1 MPTREIEVSV
11 ETDAGSLVPADDE
24 ALRLVVDKKNTA
36 AELTAQGLI
45 DTTPSEGD
53 SVTASL
59 MGKEIFAG
67 TIADPNEQGDGRTKI
82 TAFDAVRELKKNS
95 LTQTFES
102 AQIEQIAV
110 AACQAAGIDY
120 SIDLPDQTTSAEYSD
135 KRCDEIVDKMA
146 DIGSAIWFVDA
157 GGLFTVTQDVASVT
171 DRHQLEYVLDHS
183 AGAAT
188 PPYQSVRVQG
198 ASPTSEGSSGRS
210 GGRSSSHMIS
220 SGAITATAGGG
231 DPTYEYK
238 DNDIRTEQQAQNV
251 ADSVLR
257 KLKSQQKS
265 GWIKIVGDASIRPY
279 DTVTMPDHIGGTQ
292 YLVAG
297 VKHLV
302 GVKNGF
308 TTKITV
314 GAPIV

>member
-1 MPTREIEVSV
+1 MPAREITTEIT
-11 ETDAGSLVPADDE
+11 TDSGAMLPADDE
-24 ALRLVVDKKNTA
+24 CVRLVVDKQNTA
-36 AELTAQGLI
+36 AELAVKGLI
-45 DTTPSEGD
+45 DTTPAEGS

-59 MGKEIFAG
+59 MGETVFAG
-67 TIADPNEQGDGRTKI
+67 TVADANEMGDGRTKI
-82 TAFDAVRELKKNS
+82 TAFDVVRDLKKNS
-95 LTQTFES
+95 LTQTFDS

-120 SIDLPDQTTSAEYSD
+120 SIDLPNETTSAEYSD

-146 DIGSAIWFVDA
+146 DIGRAVWVVEPDR
-157 GGLFTVTQDVASVT
+157 GLVVTQDVASIT
-171 DRHQLEYVLDHS
+171 ESHELEYVLDHS

-198 ASPTSEGSSGRS
+198 ASPTSEGGSGRS
-210 GGRSSSHMIS
+210 GGRSSSHLIS
-220 SGAITATAGGG
+220 SSAITATAGEGE
-231 DPTYEYK
+231 PTYQYK
-238 DNDIRTEQQAQNV
+238 DNDIRTQQQAQNV

-265 GWIKIVGDASIRPY
+265 GWIKIVGDASITPY
-279 DTVTMPDHIGGTQ
+279 DTVTMPDSLGGTQ

-297 VKHLV
+297 VEHTL
-302 GVKNGF
+302 GVKDGF
-308 TTKITV
+308 KTKLTV

>member
-1 MPTREIEVSV
+1 MPTREVTTTIN
-11 ETDAGSLVPADDE
+11 TDAGEILPADDE
-24 ALRLVVDKKNTA
+24 CVRLVVDKKNTA
-36 AELTAQGLI
+36 AQLTVKGLI
-45 DTTPSEGD
+45 ETTPSEG
-53 SVTASL
+53 SEVTASL
-59 MGKEIFAG
+59 MEEEVFTG
-67 TIADPNEQGDGRTKI
+67 TVADPNEMGDGRTKI
-82 TAFDAVRELKKNS
+82 KAFDGVRDLKKNS

-110 AACQAAGIDY
+110 AAAQAAGLDY
-120 SIDLPDQTTSAEYSD
+120 VIDLPDETTSAEYSD
-135 KRCDEIVDKMA
+135 KRCDEIIEKMA

-157 GGLFTVTQDVASVT
+157 GGLLTVTQDVAAET

-188 PPYQSVRVQG
+188 PPYQSVRVEG
-198 ASPTSEGSSGRS
+198 ASPTSEGGEGRS
-210 GGRSSSHMIS
+210 GGRSSSHLIS
-220 SGAITATAGGG
+220 SGVITATAGEGE
-231 DPTYEYK
+231 PTYRYK

-279 DTVTMPDHIGGTQ
+279 DTVTMPDHLGGAQ

-297 VKHLV
+297 VEHTL
-302 GVKNGF
+302 GVKSGF
-308 TTKITV
+308 KTKMRV